1 MILSPNIYIKAR
13 HDRDSLRK
21 EKEIGLRSIP
31 MNTMGVS
38 IPKKARSAYIF
49 YCLKHRARIQEQNDS
64 ISPVEVSRRLGA
76 EWNSLT
82 TEEKEV
88 ELELASQT

>member
-1 MILSPNIYIKAR
+1 
-13 HDRDSLRK
+13 
-21 EKEIGLRSIP
+21 

-88 ELELASQT
+88 ELNLISQT

>member
-1 MILSPNIYIKAR
+1 MIPSPNIYIKAR
-13 HDRDSLRK
+13 HDRDNLRK
-21 EKEIGLRSIP
+21 EKEIGRRSIS

-88 ELELASQT
+88 ELNLISQT

>member
-1 MILSPNIYIKAR
+1 M
-13 HDRDSLRK
+13 
-21 EKEIGLRSIP
+21 GLRSIT
-31 MNTMGVS
+31 MNAMNIT
-38 IPKKARSAYIF
+38 IPTKARSAYIF
-49 YCLKHRARIQEQNDS
+49 YCLKHRSRIQEQNDS

-88 ELELASQT
+88 GECHDSQT